1 MLLFLQLTIYNSKK
15 MAGRIVYKT
24 FSFLVDTPNI
34 SYNKKFELDK
44 NIKLVKAIMLS
55 SNKPNLIFFR
65 GSQKLEINGDELYPE
80 DYESRLLMSGISVPP
95 NERYVDMGDAVL
107 AGNGEVKI
115 VYKDTDNILAPF
127 DSYRVIINL
136 KCDIG

>member
-1 MLLFLQLTIYNSKK
+1 
-15 MAGRIVYKT
+15 MAGNIVYKT
-24 FSFLVDTPNI
+24 FSFLVDTPST

-44 NIKLVKAIMLS
+44 NIKLVRAIMLS
-55 SNKPNLIFFR
+55 SNKPNQLFFR
-65 GSQKLEINGDELYPE
+65 GSQKLEINGEELYPE

-95 NERYVDMGDAVL
+95 NERYVDLGDAVL

-115 VYKDTDNILAPF
+115 VFKDTNNTLATFDAYQVIL
-127 DSYRVIINL
+127 NL

>member
-1 MLLFLQLTIYNSKK
+1 
-15 MAGRIVYKT
+15 MAGKIVYKS
-24 FSFLVDTPNI
+24 FSFLVNTPLT

-44 NIKLVKAIMLS
+44 NIKLVKALMLS
-55 SNKPNLIFFR
+55 SNKPNQLFFR

-95 NERYVDMGDAVL
+95 NERYVGLGDAVL

-115 VYKDTDNILAPF
+115 VYKDTDNTLAPF
-127 DSYRVIINL
+127 DPYLVIINL

>member
-1 MLLFLQLTIYNSKK
+1 
-15 MAGRIVYKT
+15 MAGNIVYKS
-24 FSFLVDTPNI
+24 FSFLVDTPMT

-44 NIKLVKAIMLS
+44 NIKLVKALMLS
-55 SNKPNLIFFR
+55 SNKPNQLFFR
-65 GSQKLEINGDELYPE
+65 GSQKIEINGDELYPE

-95 NERYVDMGDAVL
+95 NERYVGLGDTVL

-115 VYKDTDNILAPF
+115 VYKDTDNTLAVF
-127 DSYRVIINL
+127 DPYLVIINL

>member
-1 MLLFLQLTIYNSKK
+1 

-24 FSFLVDTPNI
+24 FSFLVDNPNI

-44 NIKLVKAIMLS
+44 NIKLVSALMLS
-55 SNKPNLIFFR
+55 SNKPNQLFFR

-95 NERYVDMGDAVL
+95 NERYVDMDDAVL

-115 VYKDTDNILAPF
+115 VYKDTDNVLAPF
-127 DSYRVIINL
+127 DSYRVILNL

>member
-1 MLLFLQLTIYNSKK
+1 
-15 MAGRIVYKT
+15 MAGSIVYKT
-24 FSFLVDTPNI
+24 FSFLVDTPGT

-44 NIKLVKAIMLS
+44 NIKVVSAIMLS
-55 SNKPNLIFFR
+55 SNKPNQLFFR
-65 GSQKLEINGDELYPE
+65 GSQKLEINGEELYPE

-107 AGNGEVKI
+107 AGNGEIKI
-115 VYKDTDNILAPF
+115 VYKDTDNTLAPF
-127 DSYRVIINL
+127 DAYQVILNL

>member
-1 MLLFLQLTIYNSKK
+1 M
-15 MAGRIVYKT
+15 
-24 FSFLVDTPNI
+24 
-34 SYNKKFELDK
+34 
-44 NIKLVKAIMLS
+44 MLS
-55 SNKPNLIFFR
+55 SNKPNQLFFR

-80 DYESRLLMSGISVPP
+80 DYESRLLMSGISVAP

-115 VYKDTDNILAPF
+115 VYKDTDNTLAAF
-127 DSYRVIINL
+127 DSYLVIINL

>member
-1 MLLFLQLTIYNSKK
+1 
-15 MAGRIVYKT
+15 MAGNIVYKS
-24 FSFLVDTPNI
+24 FSFLVNTPLV

-44 NIKLVKAIMLS
+44 NIKLVKALMLS
-55 SNKPNLIFFR
+55 SNKPNQLFFR

-95 NERYVDMGDAVL
+95 NERYVGLGDAVL

-115 VYKDTDNILAPF
+115 VYKDSDNTLATF
-127 DSYRVIINL
+127 DPYLVIINL

>member
-1 MLLFLQLTIYNSKK
+1 
-15 MAGRIVYKT
+15 MAGNIVYKT

-44 NIKLVKAIMLS
+44 NIKVVSAIMLS
-55 SNKPNLIFFR
+55 SDKPNQLFFR
-65 GSQKLEINGDELYPE
+65 GSQKLEINGEELYPE

-95 NERYVDMGDAVL
+95 NERYVDMGDSVL

-115 VYKDTDNILAPF
+115 VYKDTDNTLASFDTYKVIL
-127 DSYRVIINL
+127 NL
-136 KCDIG
+136 KCDIS

>member
-1 MLLFLQLTIYNSKK
+1 
-15 MAGRIVYKT
+15 MAGNIVYKT
-24 FSFLVDTPNI
+24 FSFLVDTAAQ

-44 NIKLVKAIMLS
+44 NIKLVRAIMLS
-55 SNKPNLIFFR
+55 SNKPNQMFFR
-65 GSQKLEINGDELYPE
+65 GSQKIEINGEELYPE

-95 NERYVDMGDAVL
+95 NERYVDLGDAVL

-115 VYKDTDNILAPF
+115 VYKDTNNTLAGF
-127 DSYRVIINL
+127 DPYQVIINL